1 MDFEYVSLYQR
12 DMHNKCCNGRAWC
25 VKDICGIICAA
36 MTWLLILFAEFVV
49 MAVILL
55 PNQYPIY
62 KAINTV
68 IFNILSFLAISSHLR
83 TMFSDPGAVPK
94 GNATKEMIQQLGF
107 KEGQVFFKCPKCCS
121 IKPERAHHCSVC
133 QRCIRKMDH
142 HCPWVNNCVGE
153 SNQKYFV
160 LFTFYIALI
169 SVHAMFLTVNQFAQ
183 CIKHEW
189 KECSTFSPPAT
200 VILLLFLTFEALL
213 FAIFT
218 LIMLGTQ
225 MNAIWNDETGIE
237 QLKKEEAR
245 WVRKSKWKSIQAVF
259 GRFSIGWFS
268 PFTKPFIKSKL
279 DRNFYSV

>member
-1 MDFEYVSLYQR
+1 
-12 DMHNKCCNGRAWC
+12 
-25 VKDICGIICAA
+25 
-36 MTWLLILFAEFVV
+36 
-49 MAVILL
+49 
-55 PNQYPIY
+55 
-62 KAINTV
+62 
-68 IFNILSFLAISSHLR
+68 
-83 TMFSDPGAVPK
+83 
-94 GNATKEMIQQLGF
+94 
-107 KEGQVFFKCPKCCS
+107 
-121 IKPERAHHCSVC
+121 
-133 QRCIRKMDH
+133 
-142 HCPWVNNCVGE
+142 
-153 SNQKYFV
+153 
-160 LFTFYIALI
+160 
-169 SVHAMFLTVNQFAQ
+169 MFLTVNQFAQ

-213 FAIFT
+213 FAVFT

-225 MNAIWNDETGIE
+225 MNAIWNDETVCTTCYLQCARMSHRKWLKDLRHLTTLSERRENISLKIRAINDVGPVCYAMFSIYKSWLVSGQMNFLLFSHWQGIE